1 MGSQLDMMAHYDRV
15 TGTVNYALGKNMNSL
30 AAVVLVSLLFLS
42 LWNCKGFSVF
52 VVVFIN
58 VFIKGQQ
65 E

>member
-1 MGSQLDMMAHYDRV
+1 MGSKLDMMAHYHRV
-15 TGTVNYALGKNMNSL
+15 IATVNYALGKNMNSL

-42 LWNCKGFSVF
+42 LWNCKGFSLF

>member
-1 MGSQLDMMAHYDRV
+1 MGSKLDMMAHYDRV
-15 TGTVNYALGKNMNSL
+15 MGTVIYALGKNMNSL

-42 LWNCKGFSVF
+42 LWNCKGFSLF